1 MRLSAFG
8 QLFGRRLLMA
18 VTTLPAVARVAPVAI
33 VPARIFGAPLRY
45 FWPSPHLLASLPLR
59 TSTCSFLLLHLAPP
73 LLLLPGRHLLN
84 SPPIFCSLRIA
95 FCIPFILRPT
105 SSVLLCRSVAPVP
118 ASAGWVDQQ
127 TGRRPAGA
135 GGPLPLHRQRPRA
148 HSSRPTHTTPWGR
161 GGVPNLA
168 RGMSLRTQVHL
179 VRLSVL
185 HPRVRWGPLP
195 PPQVLRTSIYL
206 QSNKEASSYLQS
218 KLRSS
223 IGSSIGPVSPSPPL
237 ACDDDVVVYPVKK
250 KNRSAQ
256 HTRLQRELATLRL
269 SLQGDD
275 DKQKLVSPL
284 KKKNRLVQHRRIQCE
299 VASLLAWI
307 AARRAAEDKKEKA
320 TETESDFLCPLPVP
334 TGSNARVIHAHDR
347 RGSVPALPARAAR
360 LERINLAHYARLI
373 VLLLLL
379 IFPVVFGAGSDDA
392 TGKVPVFSGTPTD
405 FHPWFILF
413 SAYVAWK
420 LTEASDILSGQEPKP
435 VVPAPPISTPGT
447 PSGDVAITNATAV
460 SEAKA
465 ALAAWNTK
473 ITRSFMA

>member
-1 MRLSAFG
+1 MHKGSRCL
-8 QLFGRRLLMA
+8 
-18 VTTLPAVARVAPVAI
+18 
-33 VPARIFGAPLRY
+33 
-45 FWPSPHLLASLPLR
+45 HLLASLPLR

-195 PPQVLRTSIYL
+195 PPQVLRTSIYSPTRRL
-206 QSNKEASSYLQS
+206 LAIYSPSFGLLLGLLSVQSPHLRRWRAMMMSLSILSKRRIEVRNTRGYNASLRRSVCRSKVMTISRSLSSRSKRRIGLCNTVASSV
-218 KLRSS
+218 KLLRFLH
-223 IGSSIGPVSPSPPL
+223 GLLP
-237 ACDDDVVVYPVKK
+237 A
-250 KNRSAQ
+250 AQ
-256 HTRLQRELATLRL
+256 LKTRRRRPQR
-269 SLQGDD
+269 Q
-275 DKQKLVSPL
+275 
-284 KKKNRLVQHRRIQCE
+284 
-299 VASLLAWI
+299 
-307 AARRAAEDKKEKA
+307 RAIFFAL
-320 TETESDFLCPLPVP
+320 FLPVP

-413 SAYVAWK
+413 SAYVPWK

-465 ALAAWNTK
+465 ALEAWNTK